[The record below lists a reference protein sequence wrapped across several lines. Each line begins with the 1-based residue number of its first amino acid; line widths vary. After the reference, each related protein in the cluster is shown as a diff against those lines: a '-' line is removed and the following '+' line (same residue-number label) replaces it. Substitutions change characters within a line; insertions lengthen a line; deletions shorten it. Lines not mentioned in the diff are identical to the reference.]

1 MKRKLSL
8 ISAILAFAVL
18 IVSSGAAAE
27 ACRRGISVCLEL
39 IIPSLFP
46 FFVLSLMLNR
56 LGLPSALGHVLT
68 PLAARIYGVSGAG
81 ASALIIG
88 LLGGYPLGAAYIADM
103 RRSGAVSVGECER
116 LLAFCNNSGPAFLI
130 GAIGGGVFGSA
141 RVGVLLYL
149 VHVLSALLTGLF
161 FRGKNAC
168 TESQPILLDS
178 EDIAASLPECVKQ
191 AAVSLVNVCAFVVFF
206 TVLAGVLDSGGAVSL
221 LCGSI
226 SAHFGWE
233 LHFTRALLMGILELG
248 SAAGAMQGLAVTPH
262 NLALAACLVG
272 WGGVSVHMQTA
283 AVLNGTNIKGALHF
297 AGRLISAAAAA
308 VLAYALGI
316 LFIS

>member
-130 GAIGGGVFGSA
+130 GAIGVGVFGSA

-168 TESQPILLDS
+168 TESQPVLLDAV
-178 EDIAASLPECVKQ
+178 DIAASLPECVKQ

-206 TVLAGVLDSGGAVSL
+206 TVLAGVLDSGGAVSV

-226 SAHFGWE
+226 SAHLGWE

-248 SAAGAMQGLAVTPH
+248 SAAGAMQGLTVTPH

-297 AGRLISAAAAA
+297 AGRLISAATAA

>member
-1 MKRKLSL
+1 M
-8 ISAILAFAVL
+8 SA
-18 IVSSGAAAE
+18 
-27 ACRRGISVCLEL
+27 
-39 IIPSLFP
+39 
-46 FFVLSLMLNR
+46 
-56 LGLPSALGHVLT
+56 
-68 PLAARIYGVSGAG
+68 
-81 ASALIIG
+81 
-88 LLGGYPLGAAYIADM
+88 
-103 RRSGAVSVGECER
+103 GECER

-168 TESQPILLDS
+168 TESQPVLLDS

-206 TVLAGVLDSGGAVSL
+206 TVLAGVLDAGGAVSV

-297 AGRLISAAAAA
+297 AGRLISAATAA